1 MPAQSHQP
9 VFSQTPINGFALIS
23 TANTLRT
30 GAGTMVEIASG
41 STHGTRISYIRIKA
55 TGTTT
60 AGMIRFFHYQVSGPG
75 ATNLIIEVPVDAIT
89 PSGTVASF
97 EAIVDLEYY
106 TNGQQSGFILAVD
119 EELYVATN
127 NAEEFAITC
136 YGSIYTQ
143 P

>member
-1 MPAQSHQP
+1 MAAQSHQP
-9 VFSQTPINGFALIS
+9 IFTQTPQNGFALIS
-23 TANTLRT
+23 TANTNRD
-30 GAGTMVEIASG
+30 GSGTMVEIASG
-41 STHGTRISYIRIKA
+41 STYGTRISYIRIKA

-75 ATNLIIEVPVDAIT
+75 ATNLIIEVPVDAIV
-89 PSGTVASF
+89 PSGSVASF
-97 EAIVDLEYY
+97 EALVDLEYY
-106 TNGQQSGFILAVD
+106 TSGQQSGLILAVD

-136 YGSIYTQ
+136 YGSNYTQ